1 MQIEFIGHGLN
12 TDNKLNVGDQLATS
26 FGSSHYESFIGF
38 VAFAAISGVNKLL
51 PSLLTAQK
59 KYKKLVFYIGVDNK
73 GTSKEALEL
82 LLDKNIET
90 YIYHKN
96 AEQITYHPKL
106 FLFEG
111 IKHSRVIIGS
121 SNLTYSGFLNN
132 IEASIQLDFKTTTD
146 KQGNKLLNEVKSY
159 FSNLIDLTDINVF
172 KLNKELIEKFDKE
185 GLLYSQIKTGK
196 GTNEMQSNDGENT
209 DEKSVIIPFYTDEF
223 GNGQEPNERTS
234 SEKKIK
240 INSNDYEVF
249 PFFLER
255 YKIYKRDVRTSGV
268 VYKETKVPE
277 EIELLVWY
285 QRMKE
290 LIKHN
295 ALPDELAMQLIDA
308 EFPIENGW
316 INTLRMWWDIK
327 FEKLLEFKEK
337 EQKHLDYTYI
347 LQTKNPKSP
356 HFEFSGWIAQQKQ
369 RRKGQNG
376 SAWTDYEEQKMK
388 SINYMWDVPDNGDFS
403 NGRPKDDDWAEKLV
417 ELEEYYGNKNNF
429 KSIPHQ
435 NTKLGKWLNDQIS
448 LKLTG
453 SRGKI
458 KKFLHP
464 IREEMLGDILTKN
477 GVEWKWQEQK
487 EREAIIN
494 GLQKWSEWKE
504 WKKTVVGKRL
514 SDEEKKYNKT
524 VQDWVSQTRHRTKK
538 WESWKIDILLKAE
551 FTIPDSADL
560 QSVPTSESK
569 Q

>member
-26 FGSSHYESFIGF
+26 FISSHYDSFIGF

-59 KYKKLVFYIGVDNK
+59 KYKKLVFFIGVDNK

-82 LLDKNIET
+82 LLEKNIET

-111 IKHSRVIIGS
+111 IRHSRVIIGS

-146 KQGNKLLNEVKSY
+146 KQGNKLLKEVKSY
-159 FSNLIDLTDINVF
+159 FSNLIDLTDNSVF
-172 KLNKELIEKFDKE
+172 KLDKELIEKFDKE

-196 GTNEMQSNDGENT
+196 GTIEEQPNDGENP
-209 DEKSVIIPFYTDEF
+209 DKKSTTIPFYTDEF
-223 GNGQEPNERTS
+223 GNGQHPIERPTY
-234 SEKKIK
+234 EKKIK
-240 INSNDYEVF
+240 VNSNDYEVF

-255 YKIYKRDVRTSGV
+255 YKIYKRNIRTSGV
-268 VYKETKVPE
+268 VYKDTKVPE
-277 EIELLVWY
+277 EIELLGWY

-308 EFPIENGW
+308 DFPIENGW
-316 INTLRMWWDIK
+316 PNTLRMWWDIK
-327 FEKLLEFKEK
+327 FQKLLEFKEK
-337 EQKHLDYTYI
+337 EQKHLDYTYV
-347 LQTKNPKSP
+347 LQTKNPNSP
-356 HFEFSGWIAQQKQ
+356 HFELGRWIAQQKQ

-376 SAWTDYEEQKMK
+376 SVWTDYEEQKME
-388 SINYMWDVPDNGDFS
+388 SINYMWEVPDFGDFS
-403 NGRPKDDDWAEKLV
+403 NGKPKDDDWADKLV
-417 ELEEYYGNKNNF
+417 ELEEYYNNKNNYR
-429 KSIPHQ
+429 SIPHQ

-458 KKFLHP
+458 KKYLHP
-464 IREEMLGDILTKN
+464 VREEMLGDLLKKN
-477 GVEWKWQEQK
+477 AVEWRWQEQK
-487 EREAIIN
+487 EREAIIS

-504 WKKTVVGKRL
+504 WKKTVVGKQL
-514 SDEEKKYNKT
+514 TEEEKKYNKT
-524 VQDWVSQTRHRTKK
+524 IQDWVSQTRHRTKK
-538 WESWKIDILLKAE
+538 WESWKIELLFKAG
-551 FTIPDSADL
+551 FPIPKVENITND
-560 QSVPTSESK
+560 
-569 Q
+569 

>member
-1 MQIEFIGHGLN
+1 MQIDFIGHGLN

-26 FGSSHYESFIGF
+26 FGSSHYDSFIGF

-51 PSLLTAQK
+51 PSILKAQK
-59 KYKKLVFYIGVDNK
+59 NYKKIVFYIGVDNK

-82 LLDKNIET
+82 LLEKNIET

-96 AEQITYHPKL
+96 AEQVTYHPKL

-146 KQGNKLLNEVKSY
+146 KQGNKLLKEIKSY
-159 FSNLIDLTDINVF
+159 FSNLIDLTDNYVF
-172 KLNKELIEKFDKE
+172 KLDKELIEKFDKE

-196 GTNEMQSNDGENT
+196 GTTEEQSNDGENP
-209 DEKSVIIPFYTDEF
+209 DEKSITIPFYTDEF
-223 GNGQEPNERTS
+223 GNGQEPIERPTY
-234 SEKKIK
+234 EKKIK
-240 INSNDYEVF
+240 INSNDYEIF

-255 YKIYKRDVRTSGV
+255 YKIYKRDVRSSGV
-268 VYKETKVPE
+268 VYKDTKVPE
-277 EIELLVWY
+277 EIELLGWY

-295 ALPDELAMQLIDA
+295 ALPDDLAMQLIDA
-308 EFPIENGW
+308 DFPIENGW
-316 INTLRMWWDIK
+316 PNALRMWWDIK
-327 FEKLLEFKEK
+327 FQKLLEFKEK
-337 EQKHLDYTYI
+337 EQKHLDYTYV
-347 LQTKNPKSP
+347 LQTKNPDSP

-376 SAWTDYEEQKMK
+376 SVWTDYEEQKMK
-388 SINYMWDVPDNGDFS
+388 SINYMWDVPDSGDFS
-403 NGRPKDDDWAEKLV
+403 NGKPKDDDWAEKLI
-417 ELEEYYGNKNNF
+417 ELEEYYDNKENY

-453 SRGKI
+453 SRGKV
-458 KKFLHP
+458 KKYLHP
-464 IREEMLGDILTKN
+464 VREQMLGDILKN
-477 GVEWKWQEQK
+477 NAVEWKWQEQK

-504 WKKTVVGKRL
+504 WKKTVVGKQL
-514 SDEEKKYNKT
+514 TDKEKKYNKT
-524 VQDWVSQTRHRTKK
+524 IQDWVSQTRHRTKK
-538 WESWKIDILLKAE
+538 WESWKIELLLKAG
-551 FTIPDSADL
+551 FPIPKVEDI
-560 QSVPTSESK
+560 TNNK
-569 Q
+569 